1 MGQAALHVT
10 AAPCR
15 LKHLS
20 PMLRKTGYL
29 LFLFLRSSDLS
40 HLRPATATGPTP
52 DLMNLCLALSKCLIC
67 PPALL
72 AQQPPHLSCP
82 KIILPLLNHFP
93 YQIALEAII

>member
-10 AAPCR
+10 TAPCR

-40 HLRPATATGPTP
+40 HLRASHSNRPHSGSHEPMFGFVQMPNLLPHFLHCSNPT
-52 DLMNLCLALSKCLIC
+52 
-67 PPALL
+67 
-72 AQQPPHLSCP
+72 
-82 KIILPLLNHFP
+82 
-93 YQIALEAII
+93 

>member
-20 PMLRKTGYL
+20 PKLRKTGYL

-40 HLRPATATGPTP
+40 HLRPAIATGPTS
-52 DLMNLCLALSKCLIC
+52 DLVNLMSSFV
-67 PPALL
+67 
-72 AQQPPHLSCP
+72 QM
-82 KIILPLLNHFP
+82 F
-93 YQIALEAII
+93 